1 MGIPVMEMT
10 LGTWQCWWHNTAILP
25 LWFGFTNY
33 FSILAWF
40 EPRTATQLTLKFDCR
55 IAVKLSI
62 AARTRKH
69 ISVVNCDLGRGCN
82 HLTFKADHFVLRLNI
97 KTLSFSSNRAI
108 VAVSMVAKEYWH
120 QGLHSS
126 VDLSIPTILRV
137 GVQNPRR
144 WVIKRFNLSSYEG
157 DSNWQMDPQHLPL
170 GIQPRPGCSP

>member
-25 LWFGFTNY
+25 FWFGFTNY

-126 VDLSIPTILRV
+126 VDLSIPTILRPWV
-137 GVQNPRR
+137 WISTEQCIYSLPFYILVQNCSLNFKNNDK
-144 WVIKRFNLSSYEG
+144 WMKR
-157 DSNWQMDPQHLPL
+157 
-170 GIQPRPGCSP
+170 GCVWPIC